1 MYLPHTASLPGQ
13 EASSLIGRDEDC
25 GFEGNSDLYGL
36 GIRLGIYMQ
45 WLSSF
50 APRGGSQSLLLLV
63 KTYFTFIFAIF
74 VAILLI
80 KVEKTPTYTVE
91 IYVLICIILGGACTM
106 LIALNPKGT
115 KPAEIKGKIFVSWV
129 SALATLCLSDAV
141 ACYSFWFWLRGIHN
155 DNFLDTPCGSC
166 VFAIKKSSLSKSKT
180 TKGFA
185 AVSGLIAF
193 GLPGI
198 GAWRV
203 AFLYRNRPSA
213 DEPTRPQQDAT
224 ERDDRGAGGGN
235 MRQKSLDI
243 AILSVKAVYMISFLL
258 AVELTLYWNRV
269 TQVYSVDTPGQ
280 LIPLIIGLCGLV
292 QFLYPPLR
300 RRFRDQGILQK
311 MIRGIMLKWAVWR
324 GSRVL
329 GETEEPA
336 P

>member
-13 EASSLIGRDEDC
+13 EASFLIGRDEDC

-80 KVEKTPTYTVE
+80 TVEKTPTYTVE

-106 LIALNPKGT
+106 LIALNPKGK

-155 DNFLDTPCGSC
+155 DNFLDTPCGSY
-166 VFAIKKSSLSKSKT
+166 V
-180 TKGFA
+180 
-185 AVSGLIAF
+185 
-193 GLPGI
+193 
-198 GAWRV
+198 
-203 AFLYRNRPSA
+203 
-213 DEPTRPQQDAT
+213 
-224 ERDDRGAGGGN
+224 
-235 MRQKSLDI
+235 SLDI
-243 AILSVKAVYMISFLL
+243 FILCLKAVYMISFLL
-258 AVELTLYWNRV
+258 AIELTLYWNRV

-292 QFLYPPLR
+292 QFLQTPLR
-300 RRFRDQGILQK
+300 RRFRDLR
-311 MIRGIMLKWAVWR
+311 MEWR
-324 GSRVL
+324 KKAAARKNGQRNNVEAGCL
-329 GETEEPA
+329 ERPKGA
-336 P
+336 GGD